1 MLIRNE
7 TQMTSLLLS
16 PPDIE
21 WLRTGATLSI
31 IPMMMDPSSRG
42 AAADQSGAAAAAWR
56 QLTGSRDRAA
66 RVISEDLWREPAQ
79 LQMVYREMTLFRYLA
94 LLVFSRYIIAIAI

>member
-1 MLIRNE
+1 MEL
-7 TQMTSLLLS
+7 
-16 PPDIE
+16 
-21 WLRTGATLSI
+21 
-31 IPMMMDPSSRG
+31 DPSSRG

-79 LQMVYREMTLFRYLA
+79 LRMV
-94 LLVFSRYIIAIAI
+94 

>member
-1 MLIRNE
+1 
-7 TQMTSLLLS
+7 
-16 PPDIE
+16 
-21 WLRTGATLSI
+21 
-31 IPMMMDPSSRG
+31 MDPSSRG

-79 LQMVYREMTLFRYLA
+79 LQMV
-94 LLVFSRYIIAIAI
+94 

>member
-1 MLIRNE
+1 MY
-7 TQMTSLLLS
+7 
-16 PPDIE
+16 IE

-31 IPMMMDPSSRG
+31 ISAMMELDPSSRG

-56 QLTGSRDRAA
+56 QLMGSRDRAA

-79 LQMVYREMTLFRYLA
+79 LQMV
-94 LLVFSRYIIAIAI
+94 